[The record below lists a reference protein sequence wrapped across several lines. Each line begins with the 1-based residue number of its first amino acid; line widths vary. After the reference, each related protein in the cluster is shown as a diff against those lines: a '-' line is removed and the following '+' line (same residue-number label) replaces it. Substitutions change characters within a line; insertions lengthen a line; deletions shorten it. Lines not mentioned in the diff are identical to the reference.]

1 MKNSRSPISS
11 SPFSDDLLRAF
22 GHKSDL
28 AQKGVSRVY
37 GMLIQGESPGADRSL
52 AQWKTLVSES
62 CGRDP
67 DEPSGHIDRLAR
79 TYRISTD
86 RPRPA
91 ELLFALQTYYV
102 LLVKLLVER
111 LVNVP
116 GAVDL
121 LAEEPF
127 VWRAIETWPP
137 VGETADRLAD
147 RIARFDTA
155 ALREELT
162 EGRDLLGGLY
172 QDLFPRTVRH
182 ALGEY
187 YTPDWLAD
195 HVLDAVEYDGDPG
208 GRLLDPA
215 SGSGT
220 FLLRAIRRI
229 VGQHN
234 RRPSDRPL
242 FDLIQSRQDAPSRRE
257 VNHGLARRILAGV
270 VGMDLNPLAVL
281 SARANYLLAL
291 TDLLTDVRDVRIPIF
306 QQDSILAEGDE
317 NVAGL
322 EPFEYV
328 VGNPPWIAWDNLP
341 DDYRQATMGLWRRYG
356 LFSLSGNE
364 ARHGGG
370 KKDLSMLMLYAAAD
384 RYLEDRGRLGM
395 VITQTLFQSKGAGD
409 GFRRFR
415 LGDDGPGLRVLRVD
429 DLSRLKPFPG
439 AANWTA
445 TVVLEKGSPTTYP
458 VPYFKWFP
466 AEDSSRASTPAKD
479 NHGEKSPAG
488 HRFDRRHC
496 LARPIDP
503 NKDTSPWF
511 VCPEGL
517 DLDPNRLVGR
527 SDYVAHLGANS
538 GGANGVYW
546 LEVLESTADGIRV
559 RNIAGRGK
567 KKVDIVETVIEP
579 DLVYPL
585 VRWSDVSR
593 YRALPSSHILLAQ
606 DAGTRRGI
614 DQRTMQDRYPRTL
627 AYLERFTELLTGR
640 AAYRRYQQDAPFYS
654 MYNVGP
660 YTVAP
665 VKVVWRRMDKRIN
678 AAVLTEFDDP
688 LLGRRSVLPQE
699 TCVLIAADSLDE
711 AHYLTAVLNSSIVD
725 FLVTSHSVHGG
736 KGFATPSML
745 DFIRLK
751 RFDCHDDRHVELT
764 QLSDRAHH
772 YAAEG
777 QDTLETQRKISRTAG
792 RLWDL
797 DAEQLAAMSP
807 R

>member
-1 MKNSRSPISS
+1 MKNSRPPISS
-11 SPFSDDLLRAF
+11 FPSSDDLIRAF

-28 AQKGVSRVY
+28 AQRGVSRIYAV
-37 GMLIQGESPGADRSL
+37 LIQGESSRAGRSL
-52 AQWKTLVSES
+52 ARWKDLIADS

-67 DEPSGHIDRLAR
+67 DRSSSHIDRLAR

-91 ELLFALQTYYV
+91 EMLFALQTYYV

-111 LVNVP
+111 LVSVP

-121 LAEEPF
+121 LAEESF
-127 VWRAIETWPP
+127 VWRAIETSPP
-137 VGETADRLAD
+137 AGETARRLAD
-147 RIARFDTA
+147 RLDGFHTT

-162 EGRDLLGGLY
+162 EGRDLLGALY

-187 YTPDWLAD
+187 YTPGWLAD
-195 HVLDAVEYDGDPG
+195 HVLDAVGYDGDPRD
-208 GRLLDPA
+208 RLLDPA
-215 SGSGT
+215 CGSGT

-229 VGQHN
+229 VGKHY

-257 VNHGLARRILAGV
+257 VNHDLAKKILSGV

-291 TDLLTDVRDVRIPIF
+291 ADLLTDVRDVRIPIF
-306 QQDSILAEGDE
+306 QQDSILADGDE
-317 NVAGL
+317 NVARL
-322 EPFEYV
+322 EPFKYV

-341 DDYRQATMGLWRRYG
+341 DDYRRATMGLWRRYG

-370 KKDLSMLMLYAAAD
+370 KKDLSMLMLYTAAD

-429 DLSRLKPFPG
+429 DLARLKPFPN
-439 AANWTA
+439 ASNWTA
-445 TVVLEKGSPTTYP
+445 TVVLEKGRPTTYP
-458 VPYFKWFP
+458 VPYFKWSR
-466 AEDSSRASTPAKD
+466 AEDSSRPNASQD
-479 NHGEKSPAG
+479 EGSGEKSPAG
-488 HRFDRRHC
+488 HRFDRRRC

-503 NKDTSPWF
+503 DKDTSPWF

-517 DLDPNRLVGR
+517 DLDPDRLVGP

-546 LEVLESTADGIRV
+546 LEVLESTTDGLRV

-567 KKVDIVETVIEP
+567 KKVDTAEAVIEP

-593 YRALPSSHILLAQ
+593 YRAVPSSHILLAQ
-606 DAGTRRGI
+606 DTATRRGI

-627 AYLERFTELLTGR
+627 AYLEQFAELLTGR
-640 AAYRRYQQDAPFYS
+640 AAYRRYQQNAPFYS

-665 VKVVWRRMDKRIN
+665 IKVVWRRMDKRIN
-678 AAVLTEFDDP
+678 AAVLTESDDP
-688 LLGRRSVLPQE
+688 LLGRRSTIPQE
-699 TCVLIAADSLDE
+699 TCVLIAADSFDE

-751 RFDCHDDRHVELT
+751 RFDRHDDRHVELA
-764 QLSDRAHH
+764 QLSRRAHH
-772 YAAEG
+772 SAANGE
-777 QDTLETQRKISRTAG
+777 DTSETQREIDRAAG
-792 RLWDL
+792 QLWDL
-797 DAEQLAAMSP
+797 DAEQLVAMSP
-807 R
+807 E

>member
-22 GHKSDL
+22 GHRSDL
-28 AQKGVSRVY
+28 AREGVSRIYAV
-37 GMLIQGESPGADRSL
+37 LIQGESSRGSRLL
-52 AQWKTLVSES
+52 AQWKDLIADS

-67 DEPSGHIDRLAR
+67 DEPSSHIDRLAR

-91 ELLFALQTYYV
+91 EILFALQTYYV
-102 LLVKLLVER
+102 LLVRLLVER
-111 LVNVP
+111 LVSVP
-116 GAVDL
+116 RAVDL

-127 VWRAIETWPP
+127 VWREVEALPP
-137 VGETADRLAD
+137 VGETAHRLAGRLD
-147 RIARFDTA
+147 GFDTA
-155 ALREELT
+155 TLREQLSD
-162 EGRDLLGGLY
+162 GRDLLGTLY
-172 QDLFPRTVRH
+172 QDLFPRSVRH

-195 HVLDAVEYDGDPG
+195 HVLDAVGYEGNPGD
-208 GRLLDPA
+208 RLLDPA
-215 SGSGT
+215 CGSGT

-229 VGQHN
+229 VDRHG
-234 RRPSDRPL
+234 RRQSDRPL
-242 FDLIQSRQDAPSRRE
+242 PGLRDCIQDTPRQRKANR
-257 VNHGLARRILAGV
+257 GLAREILAGV

-281 SARANYLLAL
+281 SARANYLLSL
-291 TDLLTDVRDVRIPIF
+291 DNLLTDVRDVRIPIF
-306 QQDSILAEGDE
+306 QQDSILADGDE
-317 NVAGL
+317 NVARL
-322 EPFEYV
+322 EPFKYV

-341 DDYRQATMGLWRRYG
+341 DDYRRATMGLWRRYG

-384 RYLEDRGRLGM
+384 RYLQDHGRLGM

-415 LGDDGPGLRVLRVD
+415 LGDNGPGLRVLRVD
-429 DLSRLKPFPG
+429 DLARLKPFPG

-445 TVVLEKGSPTTYP
+445 TVVLEKGCPTTYP
-458 VPYFKWFP
+458 VPYFKWSP
-466 AEDSSRASTPAKD
+466 AKDSSRADTPTKD
-479 NHGEKSPAG
+479 NNGEKPSAE
-488 HRFDRRHC
+488 HRFDLRRC

-517 DLDPNRLVGR
+517 NLAPDQMVGP
-527 SDYVAHLGANS
+527 SDYLAHLGANS

-546 LEVLESTADGIRV
+546 LEVLQSTANGIRV

-567 KKVDIVETVIEP
+567 KQVDTVEAVIEP

-593 YRALPSSHILLAQ
+593 YRAVPSSHILLAQ
-606 DAGTRRGI
+606 DAATRRGI
-614 DQRTMQDRYPRTL
+614 DQRTMQDRYPGTL

-665 VKVVWRRMDKRIN
+665 IKVVWRRMDKRIN
-678 AAVLTEFDDP
+678 AAVLTKSDDP
-688 LLGRRSVLPQE
+688 VLGRRSIIPQE

-711 AHYLTAVLNSSIVD
+711 AHYLTALLNSSIVD

-745 DFIRLK
+745 DFTRLK
-751 RFDCHDDRHVELT
+751 RFDCHDDRHVELAEFGR
-764 QLSDRAHH
+764 RAHRQ
-772 YAAEG
+772 AAVKTDLAHIQRRIDRIAG
-777 QDTLETQRKISRTAG
+777 Q
-792 RLWDL
+792 LWDL
-797 DAEQLAAMSP
+797 DTRQLRALLPA
-807 R
+807 

>member
-1 MKNSRSPISS
+1 MRNSRSPISS
-11 SPFSDDLLRAF
+11 SPSSDDLIRAL

-28 AQKGVSRVY
+28 AQEGVSRIY
-37 GMLIQGESPGADRSL
+37 GMLIERESPDADRSL
-52 AQWKTLVSES
+52 GRWKTLVSES

-67 DEPSGHIDRLAR
+67 DKPSSHIDRLAR

-91 ELLFALQTYYV
+91 EMQFALQTYYV
-102 LLVKLLVER
+102 LLVRLLVER
-111 LVNVP
+111 MVSVP

-127 VWRAIETWPP
+127 VWRAIETSRP
-137 VGETADRLAD
+137 VGETARRLGDRLD
-147 RIARFDTA
+147 GFDTA
-155 ALREELT
+155 ALQEELT
-162 EGRDLLGGLY
+162 EGRDLLGTLY
-172 QDLFPRTVRH
+172 QDLFPRSVRH
-182 ALGEY
+182 GLGEY
-187 YTPDWLAD
+187 YTPGWLAD
-195 HVLDAVEYDGDPG
+195 HVLDAVGYDGNPDE
-208 GRLLDPA
+208 RLLDPA
-215 SGSGT
+215 CGSGT
-220 FLLRAIRRI
+220 FLLRAMRRI
-229 VGQHN
+229 VDRHD
-234 RRPSDRPL
+234 RRRSDRPL
-242 FDLIQSRQDAPSRRE
+242 LDLIESEQNPTRHPTTND
-257 VNHGLARRILAGV
+257 GLAHQILANV

-291 TDLLTDVRDVRIPIF
+291 ADLLTDVDGVRIPIF
-306 QQDSILAEGDE
+306 QQDSILIDGNE
-317 NVAGL
+317 NAARL

-341 DDYRQATMGLWRRYG
+341 GDYRQATMELWRRYG

-370 KKDLSMLMLYAAAD
+370 KKDLSMLMLYVAAD
-384 RYLEDRGRLGM
+384 RYLKDHGRLGM

-415 LGDDGPGLRVLRVD
+415 LGDDGPDLGVLQVD
-429 DLSRLKPFPG
+429 DLSRLKPFPN

-445 TVVLEKGSPTTYP
+445 TVVLEKGHATTYP
-458 VPYFKWFP
+458 VPYFKWSG
-466 AEDSSRASTPAKD
+466 AEDSSRR
-479 NHGEKSPAG
+479 N
-488 HRFDRRHC
+488 RFDRRRC

-511 VCPEGL
+511 VCPEEL
-517 DLDPNRLVGR
+517 DLDPDRLVGP

-546 LEVLESTADGIRV
+546 LEVLEATADGLRV
-559 RNIAGRGK
+559 CNIAGRGK
-567 KKVDIVETVIEP
+567 KKVDSIEAVIEP

-593 YRALPSSHILLAQ
+593 YRAVPSSHILLAQ
-606 DAGTRRGI
+606 DPATRRGI
-614 DQRTMQDRYPRTL
+614 DQRTMRDRYPKTL
-627 AYLERFTELLTGR
+627 AYLERFAELLTGR
-640 AAYRRYQQDAPFYS
+640 AAYRRYQQTAPFYS

-665 VKVVWRRMDKRIN
+665 LKVVWRRMDKRIN
-678 AAVLTEFDDP
+678 AAVLTEVDDP
-688 LLGRRSVLPQE
+688 VLGRRSIIPQE

-711 AHYLTAVLNSSIVD
+711 AHYLVAVLNSSIVD

-751 RFDCHDDRHVELT
+751 RFDRHDDRHVELA
-764 QLSDRAHH
+764 QLSRRAHRR
-772 YAAEG
+772 AANGKDMSEA
-777 QDTLETQRKISRTAG
+777 QRKIDRTAG
-792 RLWDL
+792 QLWDL
-797 DAEQLAAMSP
+797 DARQLEALSP
-807 R
+807 A

>member
-1 MKNSRSPISS
+1 MTSKSA
-11 SPFSDDLLRAF
+11 PFSPDDLLRAF

-28 AQKGVSRVY
+28 AQEGVSRIYAV
-37 GMLIQGESPGADRSL
+37 LIQEESSRAGRSL
-52 AQWKTLVSES
+52 AQWKELVADS
-62 CGRDP
+62 CGHDP
-67 DEPSGHIDRLAR
+67 DRPSSHIDRLAR
-79 TYRISTD
+79 TYRISAD
-86 RPRPA
+86 CPRPA
-91 ELLFALQTYYV
+91 EMLFALQTYYV
-102 LLVKLLVER
+102 MLVKLLVER
-111 LVNVP
+111 LVSAA

-121 LAEEPF
+121 LLEGPS
-127 VWRAIETWPP
+127 VWRVIETLPP
-137 VGETADRLAD
+137 VGETARRLGDRLD
-147 RIARFDTA
+147 DFDTT
-155 ALREELT
+155 ALRAQFT
-162 EGRDLLGGLY
+162 EGRDLLGTLY
-172 QDLFPRTVRH
+172 QDLFPRSVRH

-195 HVLDAVEYDGDPG
+195 HVLDAVEYDGDPRD
-208 GRLLDPA
+208 RLLDPA
-215 SGSGT
+215 CGSGT

-229 VGQHN
+229 VDRDD
-234 RRPSDRPL
+234 RRDRQPSDRPL
-242 FDLIQSRQDAPSRRE
+242 FDPIHSKQDAPRRRE
-257 VNHGLARRILAGV
+257 ANRDLARKILSGV

-291 TDLLTDVRDVRIPIF
+291 ADLLTDVRDVRIPIF
-306 QQDSILAEGDE
+306 QQDSILADGDE

-341 DDYRQATMGLWRRYG
+341 ADYRQATMGLWRRYG

-370 KKDLSMLMLYAAAD
+370 KKDLSMLMLYATAD
-384 RYLEDRGRLGM
+384 RYLKDRGRLGM

-415 LGDDGPGLRVLRVD
+415 LGDDGPGLSVLRVD
-429 DLSRLKPFPG
+429 DLARLKPFPG
-439 AANWTA
+439 ASNWTA
-445 TVVLEKGSPTTYP
+445 TVVLEKGPPTTYP
-458 VPYFKWFP
+458 VPYFKWSL
-466 AEDSSRASTPAKD
+466 AEDSSRTD
-479 NHGEKSPAG
+479 
-488 HRFDRRHC
+488 RFDRRRC
-496 LARPIDP
+496 LARPIDAD
-503 NKDTSPWF
+503 KDTSPWF
-511 VCPEGL
+511 VCPEGV
-517 DLDPNRLVGR
+517 DLQPDQLVGP

-546 LEVLESTADGIRV
+546 LEILESTADGLRV
-559 RNIAGRGK
+559 RNIASRGK
-567 KKVDIVETVIEP
+567 KKVDTAEAVIEP

-593 YRALPSSHILLAQ
+593 YRAVPSSHILLAQ
-606 DAGTRRGI
+606 DPATRRGI

-627 AYLERFTELLTGR
+627 VYLEQFSELLTGR

-665 VKVVWRRMDKRIN
+665 IKVVWRRMDKRIN
-678 AAVLTEFDDP
+678 AAVLTESDDP
-688 LLGRRSVLPQE
+688 LLGRRTIIPQE

-711 AHYLTAVLNSSIVD
+711 AHYLTAVLNSSVVD

-751 RFDCHDDRHVELT
+751 RFDRRDEQHV
-764 QLSDRAHH
+764 QLAEFGRQAHRQAAAETDFSQIQRQIDRA
-772 YAAEG
+772 AG
-777 QDTLETQRKISRTAG
+777 Q
-792 RLWDL
+792 LWDL
-797 DAEQLAAMSP
+797 DARQLRAILP
-807 R
+807 TKEKGTFYFLQIK